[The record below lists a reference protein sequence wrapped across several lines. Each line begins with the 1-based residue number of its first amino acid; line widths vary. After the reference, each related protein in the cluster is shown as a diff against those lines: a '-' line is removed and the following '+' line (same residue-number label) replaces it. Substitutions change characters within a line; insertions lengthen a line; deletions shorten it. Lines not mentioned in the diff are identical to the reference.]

1 MTRLALVQHLFDES
15 AERYG
20 RDIAPVLAP
29 LAADFAAYVAPQPE
43 DRALDAGTGTG
54 IVARLIAPRVRSVI
68 GVDVSARSLDVARR
82 ETAAANL
89 HFARADLNRLPF
101 GAGAFALV
109 VASFGLNAT
118 DPDHSLPALRRA
130 VAPGGRLVVQEWG
143 PIAEVD
149 RALEDLLM
157 DHIADDPGPR
167 VARLR
172 AWLDEHPAPWREQL
186 QELDDYRERLAE
198 LGFAV
203 EDATESAPI
212 TIRLA
217 TAEQYL
223 QFKLAWTYRFEEVRA
238 MVPLS
243 RAAFYAGA
251 RALLADAAEPDG
263 SFLWRPVVFR
273 VTARLAHS

>member
-29 LAADFAAYVAPQPE
+29 LAADFAAYAAPQPE

-82 ETAAANL
+82 ETAPANL

-130 VAPGGRLVVQEWG
+130 VAPGGRLVLQEWG
-143 PIAEVD
+143 PIAEAD

-186 QELDDYRERLAE
+186 QDIDDYRERLAE
-198 LGFAV
+198 LGLAV
-203 EDATESAPI
+203 EDATEDAPV

-217 TAEQYL
+217 ATEQYL
-223 QFKLAWTYRFEEVRA
+223 RFKLAWTYRFEEIRA
-238 MVPLS
+238 MDPLARS
-243 RAAFYAGA
+243 AFYAGA
-251 RALLADAAEPDG
+251 RALLADAAKPDG

-273 VTARLAHS
+273 VTARLAHP